1 MVRSARRSSGR
12 AARAGPAELADRR
25 KRGAI
30 SRTSPARVRMRPRRA
45 TNALRTNRARAVL
58 SMKRPAAAGQALQF
72 PPFSDTFD
80 APDPRRSETKVGF
93 CDLTEGERIALIRQ
107 AVADRRTLIERWAAL
122 EMPEASNWSERAA
135 RAGALLADC
144 ASVAD
149 LGCGPMQLKSYLKPG
164 TRYVPVD
171 VIARDPST
179 IVVDLNEQL
188 LPALDVE
195 GWAAVGLLEHL
206 FDVPGLLR
214 QLSGVVVT
222 SYNPTDGGGPK
233 PRSPAWVNHYDTA
246 ELEAVFRDG
255 GWSIVER
262 ETLGSQRIWKLRR

>member
-1 MVRSARRSSGR
+1 MVRLARRSSER

-25 KRGAI
+25 KRGTI
-30 SRTSPARVRMRPRRA
+30 SSTPPARVRMRRRRA
-45 TNALRTNRARAVL
+45 TNALRTNGSARHSVDEA
-58 SMKRPAAAGQALQF
+58 SRRGRPSPSA

-80 APDPRRSETKVGF
+80 APDPRRLEIKVGF
-93 CDLTEGERIALIRQ
+93 CDLTEVERIALIRQ

-164 TRYVPVD
+164 TRYVPID

-222 SYNPTDGGGPK
+222 SYNPTDGGSLK

-246 ELEAVFRDG
+246 GLEAVFRDG